1 MRKIKLATIIA
12 CFSVGFSAWAFTP
25 TIAIGELPKLEQ
37 EPQHKVASKRVTG
50 LFTRSHYHR
59 FELDDAFSER
69 IFDLFLKQLDYRRN
83 VFMQSDI
90 DSFNIYIKQFD
101 DMLKSGDLT
110 PAYNIYQVVQQR
122 RYERFSFALSL
133 LQKEMDFTL
142 AGDQYQ
148 YDREDAAWAKDQAE
162 LDELWRQRVK
172 SDALNL
178 KLTGKSWQEIVPILQ
193 KRYNNAIK
201 RMSQTKSEDVFQSVM
216 NAFSRTVEP
225 HTSYLSPRNAER
237 FQMEMNLS
245 LEGIGAVLQMEDDYT
260 VIKSLVAGG
269 PAALS
274 SKLAP
279 EDKIV
284 GVGQEGKDIVDVIGW
299 RLDDVVEL
307 IKGPKGSKVV
317 LEVLPN
323 KGGSSAKTFEVVI
336 IRDKIRLEDRA
347 ATSKVIEP
355 TEGDYANRKV
365 GVIQIPGFYMNLSKD
380 VAKELVKLNEA
391 KVEGVIVDL
400 RGNGG
405 GALTEATLLT
415 GLFIE
420 QGPVVQIRDANG
432 KISQNRDNDGR
443 ISYSGPLTVMVDR
456 YSASASEIFAAALQ
470 DYDRALIVGESTFG
484 KGTVQQHKSLGR
496 IYDMYE
502 KPIGHVQYTIAKFY
516 RINGGSTQ
524 LKGVTPDISFPSALE
539 PGEYGEAE
547 EENALPWDSVP
558 VAQYG
563 TLGDINSQLIQQLD
577 TKHKQRIANSV
588 EFGYI
593 FQDIAEFKKHHNE
606 KSISLVESE
615 RISEREN
622 SEKRQLD
629 RLNERRVNQG
639 LEPVS
644 SLDEEV
650 DEPAPVVTVNTGTE
664 MIQEDEI
671 SQPAK
676 VVVPDAFLD
685 ETVLITL
692 DMLDIDKSMQTV
704 DN

>member
-1 MRKIKLATIIA
+1 MRKITLAASIA
-12 CFSVGFSAWAFTP
+12 SIFVGFSAWALTP
-25 TIAIGELPKLEQ
+25 SIPFSELPALSQ

-59 FELDDAFSER
+59 FDLDDAFSEQVFKR
-69 IFDLFLKQLDYRRN
+69 YLKQLDYRRN
-83 VFMQSDI
+83 VLLQTDI
-90 DSFNIYIKQFD
+90 DTFGVYADQFD

-110 PAYNIYQVVQQR
+110 PAYKMFELVQKR
-122 RYERFSFALSL
+122 RYDRFSYALSL
-133 LQKEMDFTL
+133 LDKEIDFTIPN
-142 AGDQYQ
+142 DKYQ
-148 YDREDAAWAKDQAE
+148 FDREDALWSKDEAE

-172 SDALNL
+172 YDALNL
-178 KLTGKSWQEIVPILQ
+178 KLTGKEWDEIVPVLE

-201 RMSQTKSEDVFQSVM
+201 RLSQTKSEDVFQGVM

-245 LEGIGAVLQMEDDYT
+245 LEGIGAVLQMDDDYT

-269 PAALS
+269 PAATSEKLS
-274 SKLAP
+274 P

-284 GVGQEGKDIVDVIGW
+284 GVGQDGEEIVDVIGW

-307 IKGPKGSKVV
+307 IKGPKGSKVI
-317 LEVLPN
+317 LQILPK
-323 KGGSSAKTFEVVI
+323 KGGSSAKTFEVTIV
-336 IRDKIRLEDRA
+336 RDKIRLEDRA
-347 ATSKVIEP
+347 ATSEVITPE
-355 TEGDYANRKV
+355 EGQYANRKV
-365 GVIQIPGFYMNLSKD
+365 GVIQIPGFYMDLSKD
-380 VAKELVKLNEA
+380 VSKELIKLKEA
-391 KVEGVIVDL
+391 QVEGVIIDL

-432 KISQNRDNDGR
+432 KVSQNRDNDGR
-443 ISYSGPLTVMVDR
+443 TTYSGPLTVMVDR

-547 EENALPWDSVP
+547 EDNALPWDKVP

-563 TLGDINSQLIQQLD
+563 TLGDINPNLISNL
-577 TKHKQRIANSV
+577 TVKHDARIKQDV
-588 EFGYI
+588 EFSYI
-593 FQDIAEFKKHHNE
+593 YQDIAEFKAHHDE
-606 KSISLVESE
+606 KTVSLVESE
-615 RISEREN
+615 RIAEREAN
-622 SEKRQLD
+622 DKKQLA
-629 RLNERRVNQG
+629 RLNERRISQG
-639 LEPVS
+639 LKAVK
-644 SLDEEV
+644 SLDEE
-650 DEPAPVVTVNTGTE
+650 TE
-664 MIQEDEI
+664 TDEDEL
-671 SQPAK
+671 
-676 VVVPDAFLD
+676 VTPDAFRD
-685 ETVLITL
+685 ETVYITL
-692 DMLDIDKSMQTV
+692 DMVDIERVAK
-704 DN
+704 NEAK

>member
-1 MRKIKLATIIA
+1 MRKITLAASIA
-12 CFSVGFSAWAFTP
+12 SIFVGFSAWALTP
-25 TIAIGELPKLEQ
+25 SIPFSELPALSQ

-59 FELDDAFSER
+59 FDLDDAFSEQVFKR
-69 IFDLFLKQLDYRRN
+69 YLKQLDYRRN
-83 VFMQSDI
+83 VLLQTDLDTFAVYS
-90 DSFNIYIKQFD
+90 KQFD

-110 PAYNIYQVVQQR
+110 PAYKMFELVQKR
-122 RYERFSFALSL
+122 RYDRFSYALSL
-133 LQKEMDFTL
+133 LDKEMDFTL
-142 AGDQYQ
+142 ANDKYQ
-148 YDREDAAWAKDQAE
+148 FNREDAAWPKDEAE
-162 LDELWRQRVK
+162 LNELWRQRVK
-172 SDALNL
+172 YDALNL
-178 KLTGKSWQEIVPILQ
+178 KLTGKEWDEIVPVLE

-201 RMSQTKSEDVFQSVM
+201 RLSQTKSEDVFQGVM

-245 LEGIGAVLQMEDDYT
+245 LEGIGAVLQMDDDYT

-269 PAALS
+269 PAATSEKLS
-274 SKLAP
+274 P

-284 GVGQEGKDIVDVIGW
+284 GVGQDDKEIVDVIGW

-317 LEVLPN
+317 LQILPK
-323 KGGSSAKTFEVVI
+323 KGGSSAKTFEVTIV
-336 IRDKIRLEDRA
+336 RDKIRLEDRA
-347 ATSKVIEP
+347 ATSEVIEP
-355 TEGDYANRKV
+355 DEGLYANRKV
-365 GVIQIPGFYMNLSKD
+365 GVIQIPGFYMDLSKD
-380 VAKELVKLNEA
+380 VSKELIKLKKA
-391 KVEGVIVDL
+391 QVEGVIIDL

-432 KISQNRDNDGR
+432 KVSQNRDNDGR
-443 ISYSGPLTVMVDR
+443 TTYSGPLTVMVDR

-547 EENALPWDSVP
+547 EENALPWDKVP

-563 TLGDINSQLIQQLD
+563 TLGDVSPNMIGNLSV
-577 TKHKQRIANSV
+577 KHDSRIKQDV
-588 EFGYI
+588 EFSYI
-593 FQDIAEFKKHHNE
+593 YQDIAEFKQHHDE
-606 KSISLVESE
+606 KTVSLVESE
-615 RISEREN
+615 RIAEREAN
-622 SEKRQLD
+622 DKKQLV
-629 RLNERRVNQG
+629 RLNERRVSQG
-639 LEPVS
+639 LEVVK
-644 SLDEEV
+644 SLDSE
-650 DEPAPVVTVNTGTE
+650 DTE
-664 MIQEDEI
+664 TESDADEDEL
-671 SQPAK
+671 
-676 VVVPDAFLD
+676 VTPDAFRD
-685 ETVLITL
+685 ETVYITL
-692 DMLDIDKSMQTV
+692 DMVDIERVAKNESK
-704 DN
+704 